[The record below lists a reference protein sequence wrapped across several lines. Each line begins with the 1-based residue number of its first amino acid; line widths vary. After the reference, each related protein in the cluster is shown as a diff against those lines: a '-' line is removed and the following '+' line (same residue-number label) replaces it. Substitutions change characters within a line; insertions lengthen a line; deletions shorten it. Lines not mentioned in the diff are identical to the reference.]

1 MKRIGTLMILALML
15 NGCTAATWELIYS
28 DARVVYQDAKYVV
41 HEIQEAKKQIR
52 VGCLLKMMPCGLNVD
67 INFKGQ

>member
-41 HEIQEAKKQIR
+41 HEIQEAKK
-52 VGCLLKMMPCGLNVD
+52 
-67 INFKGQ
+67 

>member
-1 MKRIGTLMILALML
+1 MIKVISLMALAIML

-41 HEIQEAKKQIR
+41 HEIQEAKK
-52 VGCLLKMMPCGLNVD
+52 
-67 INFKGQ
+67 